1 MGTKL
6 LKLTSL
12 LLLAATLTGC
22 PGEEECF
29 APAAITQVDDLI
41 LISPF
46 QQIYNQGDVITFSVT
61 IPATNN
67 YFNDGTEIN
76 LLEATNAFEARLICT
91 DQIFIGNNVEFV
103 KGSPGSVNGWFN
115 LIYNNENQL
124 YELEIKVTL
133 NKIGTYTIYTADSIA
148 FQGEKICNRYTIETN
163 IIDNEPGRSDFIFT
177 VQ

>member
-76 LLEATNAFEARLICT
+76 LLEATIIGKTKSINFQNQKYHKNPKADASTSAF
-91 DQIFIGNNVEFV
+91 
-103 KGSPGSVNGWFN
+103 K
-115 LIYNNENQL
+115 
-124 YELEIKVTL
+124 
-133 NKIGTYTIYTADSIA
+133 
-148 FQGEKICNRYTIETN
+148 
-163 IIDNEPGRSDFIFT
+163 
-177 VQ
+177 